1 MDGLELPRRLPLTA
15 VYSGAMHVVVETFL
29 NHGEPSS
36 ASRRV
41 RVVAGQGYDSA
52 VRVEC
57 SKAMRYAYPLG
68 QKFLLD
74 VKWKAPRSATA
85 CLYSNNRDDW
95 HPLTDAE
102 AAAIIGV

>member
-1 MDGLELPRRLPLTA
+1 M
-15 VYSGAMHVVVETFL
+15 YSSRMQIVVETFL
-29 NHGEPSS
+29 NRGEPSS

-41 RVVAGQGYDSA
+41 RVVAGQGFDIA

-57 SKAMRYAYPLG
+57 SKAMRHAYPLG

-85 CLYSNNRDDW
+85 CLYSNNRDEW

-102 AAAIIGV
+102 AAAIIGA